1 MREQEWQS
9 RDDKV
14 DGGAVMGKLH
24 SWNRSRCAVTEPEW
38 PQCFGVLFP
47 AGGEAE
53 AAEHT
58 GPHCL
63 LRVLQGFFVT
73 NCPSRELL
81 PWAFL
86 P

>member
-14 DGGAVMGKLH
+14 DGGAVKGKLR
-24 SWNRSRCAVTEPEW
+24 SWNHSRCGVTEPEW

-47 AGGEAE
+47 AGREAE
-53 AAEHT
+53 VAEHT

-63 LRVLQGFFVT
+63 LPEFCRAVGFF
-73 NCPSRELL
+73 CH
-81 PWAFL
+81 
-86 P
+86 